1 MQSAKVIRSAY
12 IHLCVGEYLRYLEY
26 FVLLIT
32 IQRFEKTPGITSWV
46 IALLYIHPSPSAV
59 RGTSMALVPVAPLP
73 RELEQHC

>member
-1 MQSAKVIRSAY
+1 M
-12 IHLCVGEYLRYLEY
+12 
-26 FVLLIT
+26 LIT